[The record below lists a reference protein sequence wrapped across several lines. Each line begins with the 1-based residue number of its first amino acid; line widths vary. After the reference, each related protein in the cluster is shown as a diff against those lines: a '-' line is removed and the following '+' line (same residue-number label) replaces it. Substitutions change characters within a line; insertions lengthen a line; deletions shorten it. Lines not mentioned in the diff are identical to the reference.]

1 MAEIEALIFRQ
12 IDEKSLDLAEIR
24 IIYNTEKQFII
35 LFYAAKSRSD
45 FVQYFCMICM

>member
-24 IIYNTEKQFII
+24 ICYNTVKQFVI
-35 LFYAAKSRSD
+35 LFYDANSRLE